1 MEIMAASTFTVS
13 YEEKVVV
20 PKREYEELIRASER
34 LAIVTNYLTNEKYS
48 VLGTVERILGIEK
61 AGEE

>member
-1 MEIMAASTFTVS
+1 MAGATLTVS
-13 YEEKVVV
+13 SEEQVSVS
-20 PKREYEELIRASER
+20 KREYEELIRASER
-34 LAIVTNYLTNEKYS
+34 LAIVTNYLTKEKYS